1 MTSIIMILAA
11 FVCAC
16 MAETPTASGSE
27 IGYAMESF
35 AGSSYPELVQ
45 SIAECAA
52 DDDCDFEAAL
62 AAYPIPD
69 AEYVES
75 LDAEYVESLF
85 PAIDEEGE
93 VPAFEGE
100 VPAFEDLQVPAFE
113 DLQVPAFEEGE
124 MPAFGEAVDS
134 AEDSADGRR
143 QLAGLPDR
151 YGWANGRTYRC
162 ANEGGWCPC
171 FGNVVYTKKC
181 SGTFSCN
188 QASWGRVVSNR
199 WNSNHRAN
207 VNGWVRCNNANMG
220 GDPFPGHDK
229 QCFCH
234 PRNNWWS
241 SFFGRRQLAIDEE
254 AEVPA
259 VPAVVEAVM
268 PAEDNAVNR
277 RLLAGLPDRYGWA
290 NGETHRC
297 ANEGGWCACDG
308 NVVYTKKCA
317 GTFSCNRASWG
328 RVVSERWNSNHKANV
343 NGGVRCNNGNFGGD
357 PFPGHD
363 KQCFC
368 HPVQQQPTQ
377 YDYVQKWTERR
388 CNQQCGSP
396 GASWFSSDWWK
407 GVLCGFSCTGAC
419 PIQAAAFAAGREH
432 TFPIES
438 CAEHCYCVFKGWT
451 A

>member
-188 QASWGRVVSNR
+188 QAGWGRVVANR
-199 WNSNHRAN
+199 WNSNHRSN
-207 VNGWVRCNNANMG
+207 VRGFIPCNNGAFG

-234 PRNNWWS
+234 PR
-241 SFFGRRQLAIDEE
+241 QE
-254 AEVPA
+254 
-259 VPAVVEAVM
+259 
-268 PAEDNAVNR
+268 
-277 RLLAGLPDRYGWA
+277 
-290 NGETHRC
+290 
-297 ANEGGWCACDG
+297 
-308 NVVYTKKCA
+308 
-317 GTFSCNRASWG
+317 
-328 RVVSERWNSNHKANV
+328 
-343 NGGVRCNNGNFGGD
+343 
-357 PFPGHD
+357 
-363 KQCFC
+363 
-368 HPVQQQPTQ
+368 QPTQ

-396 GASWFSSDWWK
+396 GAGWFSSDWWK
-407 GVLCGFSCTGAC
+407 GVMCGFSCTGAC

>member
-16 MAETPTASGSE
+16 MAETTASASE

-45 SIAECAA
+45 SIAGCTA
-52 DDDCDFEAAL
+52 DDDCELVEAAL

-69 AEYVES
+69 
-75 LDAEYVESLF
+75 DEYVESLF
-85 PAIDEEGE
+85 PEIGEPE
-93 VPAFEGE
+93 VPAVE
-100 VPAFEDLQVPAFE
+100 
-113 DLQVPAFEEGE
+113 
-124 MPAFGEAVDS
+124 EAVVS
-134 AEDSADGRR
+134 AVEEAVTSEEDSADGRR
-143 QLAGLPDR
+143 Q
-151 YGWANGRTYRC
+151 
-162 ANEGGWCPC
+162 
-171 FGNVVYTKKC
+171 
-181 SGTFSCN
+181 
-188 QASWGRVVSNR
+188 
-199 WNSNHRAN
+199 
-207 VNGWVRCNNANMG
+207 
-220 GDPFPGHDK
+220 
-229 QCFCH
+229 
-234 PRNNWWS
+234 
-241 SFFGRRQLAIDEE
+241 
-254 AEVPA
+254 
-259 VPAVVEAVM
+259 
-268 PAEDNAVNR
+268 
-277 RLLAGLPDRYGWA
+277 LAGLPDRYGWA

-368 HPVQQQPTQ
+368 HPRQEQPTQ

-388 CNQQCGSP
+388 CNQQCGRP
-396 GASWFSSDWWK
+396 GAGWFSSDWWK
-407 GVLCGFSCTGAC
+407 GVWCGFSCTGVC
-419 PIQAAAFAAGREH
+419 PARAAAFAAGREH
-432 TFPIES
+432 TFPIEE

>member
-1 MTSIIMILAA
+1 MGILAA

-16 MAETPTASGSE
+16 MAETTASASE

-100 VPAFEDLQVPAFE
+100 VPAFEDLQVPAF
-113 DLQVPAFEEGE
+113 
-124 MPAFGEAVDS
+124 GEAVDS

-188 QASWGRVVSNR
+188 QAGWGRVVANR

-207 VNGWVRCNNANMG
+207 VRGFIPCNNRNMG

-234 PRNNWWS
+234 PTN
-241 SFFGRRQLAIDEE
+241 SFFASLFGRRQLAIAEE
-254 AEVPA
+254 AQ
-259 VPAVVEAVM
+259 VPAVVDLQV
-268 PAEDNAVNR
+268 PAFEESEVSVEDNADDR
-277 RLLAGLPDRYGWA
+277 RQLAGLPDRYGWA
-290 NGETHRC
+290 NGRTYRC
-297 ANEGGWCACDG
+297 ANEGGWCPCFG
-308 NVVYTKKCA
+308 NVVYTKKCT
-317 GTFSCNRASWG
+317 GMFSCNQASWG
-328 RVVSERWNSNHKANV
+328 RVVSKRWNSNHKANV
-343 NGGVRCNNGNFGGD
+343 RGWVRCNNGNFGGD

-368 HPVQQQPTQ
+368 
-377 YDYVQKWTERR
+377 
-388 CNQQCGSP
+388 
-396 GASWFSSDWWK
+396 
-407 GVLCGFSCTGAC
+407 
-419 PIQAAAFAAGREH
+419 
-432 TFPIES
+432 
-438 CAEHCYCVFKGWT
+438 
-451 A
+451 

>member
-16 MAETPTASGSE
+16 MAETSRASGSE

-45 SIAECAA
+45 SIAACAA
-52 DDDCDFEAAL
+52 DDDCDLVEAAL

-69 AEYVES
+69 AEH
-75 LDAEYVESLF
+75 VESLF
-85 PAIDEEGE
+85 PAIDEGE

-100 VPAFEDLQVPAFE
+100 VPAFEGE
-113 DLQVPAFEEGE
+113 VPAFEEGE
-124 MPAFGEAVDS
+124 MPAFEEAVDS

-171 FGNVVYTKKC
+171 YGNVVYTKKC
-181 SGTFSCN
+181 TGIFSCN
-188 QASWGRVVSNR
+188 QASWGRVVSER

-207 VNGWVRCNNANMG
+207 VRGFIPCNNGNFG

-234 PRNNWWS
+234 PTNSFFS
-241 SFFGRRQLAIDEE
+241 SLFGRRQLAVDEE

-259 VPAVVEAVM
+259 VVDLQVPAFEEAEVSV
-268 PAEDNAVNR
+268 EDNADDR
-277 RLLAGLPDRYGWA
+277 RQLAGLPDRYGWA

-297 ANEGGWCACDG
+297 ASEGGWCSCDG

-317 GTFSCNRASWG
+317 GTFSCNTASWG

-368 HPVQQQPTQ
+368 HPRQEQPTQ
-377 YDYVQKWTERR
+377 FNYVQKWTEQR

-396 GASWFSSDWWK
+396 GAGFFSSDWWK
-407 GVLCGFSCTGAC
+407 GVWCGFSCTGAC
-419 PIQAAAFAAGREH
+419 PVRAAAFAAGREH
-432 TFPIES
+432 TFPIEQ

>member
-16 MAETPTASGSE
+16 MAETSTASGSE

-35 AGSSYPELVQ
+35 AGSSYPEVVQ
-45 SIAECAA
+45 TIAGCAA
-52 DDDCDFEAAL
+52 DDDCDLVEAAL

-69 AEYVES
+69 AEYVEF
-75 LDAEYVESLF
+75 LDADVLDAF
-85 PAIDEEGE
+85 PIPDEEGE
-93 VPAFEGE
+93 VPAVE
-100 VPAFEDLQVPAFE
+100 
-113 DLQVPAFEEGE
+113 
-124 MPAFGEAVDS
+124 EAVMS
-134 AEDSADGRR
+134 AEDNADGRR

-162 ANEGGWCPC
+162 ANEGNWCPC

-181 SGTFSCN
+181 AGTFSCN
-188 QASWGRVVSNR
+188 QASWGTVVSQR

-207 VNGWVRCNNANMG
+207 VRGWVRCNNANLG

-234 PRNNWWS
+234 PRNNFFS
-241 SFFGRRQLAIDEE
+241 LFGRRQLAIDEE

-259 VPAVVEAVM
+259 VEEAVM
-268 PAEDNAVNR
+268 PVEDNAVSR

-290 NGETHRC
+290 NGDTHRC
-297 ANEGGWCACDG
+297 ANEGGYCACDG

-357 PFPGHD
+357 PLPGHD

-368 HPVQQQPTQ
+368 HPRQEQPTQ

-396 GASWFSSDWWK
+396 GAGWFSSDWWK
-407 GVLCGFSCTGAC
+407 GVWCGFSCTGAC
-419 PIQAAAFAAGREH
+419 PARAAAFALGREH
-432 TFPIES
+432 TFPIEQ